1 MNLLNNYFLMIVD
14 LFVRCFII
22 VWLMY
27 LTAINTN
34 LFENGFIQFIVGIMF
49 LVWVI
54 IFPVIKFLE
63 NR

>member
-34 LFENGFIQFIVGIMF
+34 LFENGFIQFIVAIMF
-49 LVWVI
+49 LVWAI

>member
-1 MNLLNNYFLMIVD
+1 MKLLNNYFLMIVD